1 MTDDQILQMVPDVLR
16 AIQKEIAEIK
26 GAQVATRME
35 ISALGQQVAGLTTT
49 VAGLTTAVYAGHDRF
64 AVLEQRIE
72 RIERR
77 LELTGGALDAT
88 P

>member
-1 MTDDQILQMVPDVLR
+1 MTEVENLVMEHLR
-16 AIQKEIAEIK
+16 AIRKDIAELK
-26 GAQVATRME
+26 DGQASVRLE
-35 ISALGQQVAGLTTT
+35 ISALGQQ

-77 LELTGGALDAT
+77 LELTD
-88 P
+88 